1 MKFST
6 ADWCYY
12 SKCKYPETYY
22 NDLKANGFDGVEMV
36 DQPRWQIARDAG
48 LEMLNLSGPGME
60 KGLNRL
66 EHHQELIPEISDC
79 IALAG
84 ENNIPHVIVFS
95 GNRDGQDDATGIIN
109 CSAAF
114 EKLLPI
120 AEKYNVTL
128 MFEMLNSTEHAD
140 YQADKGKYGFKLAAK
155 LNHPNFKL
163 LYDIYHMER
172 MGCDAAA
179 EVVANLD
186 MIGHLHVAES
196 PGRTMVLADGVI
208 KYKDIIPKIIAAG
221 YSGYWGMEFPAV
233 SDSLAELIEAKKT
246 FTDIAGI

>member
-1 MKFST
+1 MKFSA

-12 SKCKYPETYY
+12 NKAKNQETYY
-22 NDLKANGFDGVEMV
+22 TDLKANGYDGVEMV

-48 LEMLNLSGPGME
+48 LEMINLSGPGME
-60 KGLNRL
+60 KGLNRI
-66 EHHQELIPEISDC
+66 EHHEELIPEISDC
-79 IALAG
+79 IVLAG
-84 ENNIPHVIVFS
+84 ENKIPHVIVFS
-95 GNRDGQDDATGIIN
+95 GNRDGQDDDTGIAN
-109 CSAAF
+109 CCIAF

-120 AEKYNVTL
+120 AEENNVTL

-140 YQADKGKYGFKLAAK
+140 YQADKGEYGFKLAAK

-186 MIGHLHVAES
+186 MIGHIHVAES
-196 PGRTMVLADGVI
+196 PGRTMVQADGVI

-221 YSGYWGMEFPAV
+221 YTGYWGMEFPAV
-233 SDSLAELIEAKKT
+233 ADSLAELKT
-246 FTDIAGI
+246 ALMTFQEIVGH